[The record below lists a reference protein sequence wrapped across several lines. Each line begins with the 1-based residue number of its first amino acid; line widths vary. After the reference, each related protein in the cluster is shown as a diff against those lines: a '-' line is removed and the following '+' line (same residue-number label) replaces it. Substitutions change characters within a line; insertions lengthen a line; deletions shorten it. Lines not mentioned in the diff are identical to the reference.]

1 MQQAERHYIPHELH
15 SERATPVWV
24 PEQVCL
30 EPEDTKGVAILQNK
44 GQRCPKR
51 SEKHDLLNFF
61 NSRPL
66 MMHIQVI

>member
-15 SERATPVWV
+15 SERTTPVWV

-30 EPEDTKGVAILQNK
+30 EPEDTKGVVILQNK

-51 SEKHDLLNFF
+51 SE
-61 NSRPL
+61 
-66 MMHIQVI
+66 